1 MMLTGLA
8 FAALFVTFLVFEFT
22 MVTAVGLIT
31 EVLPDARGTMMG
43 ALSATS
49 STGRMLGALTGG
61 YVWLWGGL
69 AATGCAAG
77 LLSALARGSLAWGL
91 RGWHPRPL

>member
-1 MMLTGLA
+1 
-8 FAALFVTFLVFEFT
+8 
-22 MVTAVGLIT
+22 MVMAVGLIT

-61 YVWLWGGL
+61 YVWLCGGL

-77 LLSALARGSLAWGL
+77 LPSALALGSLVWGL
-91 RGWHPRPL
+91 RGWHPRPV